1 MYVLTSDPNV
11 VFNAEAGSTVSINS
25 SIEWEAYQQW
35 LAAGNVPEP
44 VPGPSF
50 ADYVAMFT
58 AGLQQWMEDTA
69 KQNAYDSVLSCVS
82 YKDSGVAQFAGDA
95 AAMIAWR
102 DALWKWASAWQM
114 GFNGELPAT
123 IPTLDEVKAIAPQP
137 GAFSWVV
144 HTPGQIIDSQAP
156 VEQPA

>member
-50 ADYVAMFT
+50 AD
-58 AGLQQWMEDTA
+58 
-69 KQNAYDSVLSCVS
+69 
-82 YKDSGVAQFAGDA
+82 
-95 AAMIAWR
+95 
-102 DALWKWASAWQM
+102 
-114 GFNGELPAT
+114 
-123 IPTLDEVKAIAPQP
+123 
-137 GAFSWVV
+137 
-144 HTPGQIIDSQAP
+144 
-156 VEQPA
+156 

>member
-1 MYVLTSDPNV
+1 
-11 VFNAEAGSTVSINS
+11 
-25 SIEWEAYQQW
+25 
-35 LAAGNVPEP
+35 
-44 VPGPSF
+44 
-50 ADYVAMFT
+50 MFT

-156 VEQPA
+156 VEQTA